1 MTTQIRTWTE
11 GDLRDGEPARW
22 DLSIND
28 VPVPGG
34 YIVRTGDGFEIHY
47 PHLAVKTLSTLEEA
61 KRHLELAPPITKAG
75 LKVDR
80 AATEDSELIST
91 AEAGELLG
99 VSRFRVNAMVASGVL
114 PGRRDNGKILVDR
127 AAVERKAAAGTAQG
141 PQGKFAN
148 LFLFYAPAG
157 ERIQYMA
164 ELEADDADAIE
175 RARAF
180 AQEVM
185 EDESEDAVEVRDY
198 LRMRNFLRRHE
209 NEFEFARSVFGD
221 LVQERSRRASL
232 RVPEAEAQLFT

>member
-1 MTTQIRTWTE
+1 MSKQIRTWVE
-11 GDLRDGEPARW
+11 RCNAEGEPLRW
-22 DLSIND
+22 DLAINGKA
-28 VPVPGG
+28 VPGG
-34 YIVRTGDGFEIHY
+34 YIEKTPEGFEIHY
-47 PHLAVKTLSTLEEA
+47 PHLASKTLASLDEA
-61 KRHLELAPPITKAG
+61 KRSLELAPPISRAG
-75 LKVDR
+75 LKVGKMADEGR
-80 AATEDSELIST
+80 DLVSS
-91 AEAGELLG
+91 AEAGEILG

-114 PGRRDNGKILVDR
+114 PGRRDNGRILVDR
-127 AAVERKAAAGTAQG
+127 TAAEQKAAQGLAKG

-157 ERIQYMA
+157 ERTQYVA
-164 ELEADDADAIE
+164 ELEADDADSIE

-221 LVQERSRRASL
+221 LVEERARRASQ
-232 RVPEAEAQLFT
+232 RIPETGA

>member
-1 MTTQIRTWTE
+1 MSKQIRTWIE
-11 GDLRDGEPARW
+11 RCNAEGEPLRW
-22 DLSIND
+22 DLAIND
-28 VPVPGG
+28 KAVPGG
-34 YIVRTGDGFEIHY
+34 YIEKTAEGFEIHY
-47 PHLAVKTLSTLEEA
+47 PHLASKTLVSLDEA
-61 KRHLELAPPITKAG
+61 KRSLELAPPISRAG
-75 LKVDR
+75 LNVGKLAD
-80 AATEDSELIST
+80 EDSDLISS
-91 AEAGELLG
+91 AEAGEILG

-141 PQGKFAN
+141 PQGKFAD

-157 ERIQYMA
+157 ERIQYVA

-232 RVPEAEAQLFT
+232 RVPEAEA

>member
-80 AATEDSELIST
+80 AATEDSELISA

-114 PGRRDNGKILVDR
+114 PGRREAGAILVDR

-148 LFLFYAPAG
+148 LYLFYTPAG
-157 ERIQYMA
+157 ERTQYVA
-164 ELEADDADAIE
+164 ELDAEDGELIE

-180 AQEVM
+180 VKAVLDDDGD
-185 EDESEDAVEVRDY
+185 DEVEVRDF
-198 LRMRNFLRRHE
+198 LRMRNYLRNHE
-209 NEFEFARSVFGD
+209 NEYEFSSLDFPT
-221 LVQERSRRASL
+221 LQETREGYRSL
-232 RVPEAEAQLFT
+232 RAAELTV